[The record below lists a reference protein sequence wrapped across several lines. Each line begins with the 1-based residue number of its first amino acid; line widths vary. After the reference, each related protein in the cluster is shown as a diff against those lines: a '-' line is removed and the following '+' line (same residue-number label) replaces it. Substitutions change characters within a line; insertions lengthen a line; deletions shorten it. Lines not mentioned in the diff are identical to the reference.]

1 MTVTIQDNA
10 DGTQPVPSQAISPP
24 WIIGGVLVGALFLW
38 LALRNADLASA
49 FEALQ
54 QASPYWMAAA
64 AVAGM
69 AFMVTKTWR
78 WVLALGPV
86 RQRVHNHPTPFNYL
100 LRLTYLGTAA
110 NLVIAHTG
118 ELIRARLLSRQSDL
132 HAATV
137 LASIANERLLD
148 FISLVVLVGV
158 ALVIDPNTTPLLQTA
173 GLLSLGIVVAGLAI
187 VSLLRSNHPLTTTVG
202 AMAQRVVPVRAYDW
216 LSRQYQHVMTGFEL
230 FDHPAIVL
238 RTVLISLLQW
248 SWIIL
253 AIWCCTQAVGV
264 TIPLSSAIVVFVL
277 TVIGLTLPSAPA
289 QLGTLQLAFVTGLQ
303 LTSTGPAA
311 AFAASLVYTLSVNG
325 VMMLI
330 GAACLFGRNKQR

>member
-1 MTVTIQDNA
+1 MNAAARDNA
-10 DGTQPVPSQAISPP
+10 NESQPMASQAISPP
-24 WIIGGVLVGALFLW
+24 WIIGGILVGALFLW
-38 LALRNADLASA
+38 LALRNADLSSA

-54 QASPYWMAAA
+54 QANVFWMAAA
-64 AVAGM
+64 ALAGV

-78 WVLALGPV
+78 WAQVIAPV
-86 RQRVHNHPTPFNYL
+86 RQRVTNQPTPFAFL

-158 ALVIDPNTTPLLQTA
+158 ALVIDPNTTALLRTA
-173 GLLSLGIVVAGLAI
+173 GLLSLGIVIVGLMT
-187 VSLLRSNHPLTTTVG
+187 VSLLRSEHPVTLTTG
-202 AMAQRVVPVRAYDW
+202 KIAQRVVPRRAYEW

-230 FDHPAIVL
+230 FEHPAVVL
-238 RTVLISLLQW
+238 RTVLSSLLQW

-264 TIPLSSAIVVFVL
+264 TIPLSNAIVVFVL

-330 GAACLFGRNKQR
+330 GAACLFGRNNRR